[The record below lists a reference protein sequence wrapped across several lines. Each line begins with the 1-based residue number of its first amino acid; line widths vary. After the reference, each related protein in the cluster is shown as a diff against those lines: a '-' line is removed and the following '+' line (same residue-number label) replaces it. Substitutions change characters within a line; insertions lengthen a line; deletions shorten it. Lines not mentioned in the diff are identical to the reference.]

1 MADSNH
7 PDLRRIFDA
16 AMEMDSALRPAF
28 LARECGANAELR
40 ARVAALVAA
49 AADEQ
54 FLSRPITA
62 PQPEGPGS
70 RIGPYELE
78 RQLGE
83 GGFGAVFL
91 ATQRQPVAR
100 TVALKILKLGMDTT
114 QVVARFDQ
122 ERQALARMDHPH
134 IARVIDAGA
143 TALGRPYFVMEF
155 VDGEPIS
162 EFCDR
167 HQLTIANRLEL
178 FAQVCDAVQHAHGR
192 GIIHRDLKPTNVLV
206 AVVEGKPHAKVIDFG
221 IAKAIAHKL
230 TDKTLFTEA
239 QQVVGTLR
247 YMSPEQAS
255 GLPDLD
261 IRTDVYSLGV
271 LLYELL
277 TGSTPL
283 HGTSVQQAWHG
294 ELQRLILEH
303 EPPKP
308 STRLTELHQ
317 RLPEL
322 AARRRT
328 APHRLSAEVRG
339 ELDWI
344 VMKAIEKERDRR
356 YSTANDFAADLRRL
370 LAGDPVIA
378 APPSATYRLRKFVRR
393 HRGAVAAGIALLLSL
408 LGGAAAFAWQAEVAR
423 GERDRAVL
431 ASEQARQI
439 QQLMVDALD
448 SADPSEGGT
457 QGALVVDA
465 MARAGAMLDEGRVAQ
480 FPSVELELRITI
492 AAIVANNGAAATAL
506 PHAERA
512 VALARALHPADAEP
526 TVNALS
532 ALANAQRELGRAD
545 LAEPLRRE
553 ALAMVRRLHPGDHQ
567 MVVQLMQQHAMVLEE
582 IGQPAAAAPLLADSL
597 AMARRLFP
605 GDHWFVASLLNAIGR
620 EHWLVDRNELA
631 EPLLVEAV
639 AMARRLQAGD
649 HPKTARF
656 LANLATVISVQ
667 RGAEALVMLDEAL
680 AMTQRIYAGD
690 HPDVVGRRTQ
700 LGNLQLDLG
709 RLADARTQY
718 ESALQMSRRLWAGDH
733 PRTALL
739 LSQLGTVRSRLGELA
754 EAEALYEDHLAM
766 QRNLHP
772 GDHQDVAQALALVA
786 AVRQQ
791 RGNLEGVEAQLQEAL
806 AMNRRVFLGDHAQV
820 LSRLHD
826 LGYYYWA
833 VRRPVDAETVFAE
846 QVAMSRRLHPG
857 DHAAIVNALDDHGSA
872 LLALANFELAEK
884 VLTETLA
891 MGRRLDAE
899 DVVLEVRMLVKL
911 LQVHVGRQN
920 DEAVQGTLAAIG
932 LASRRG
938 TASHASALLRALRG
952 NGLLHLQEG
961 RLALAEFLLREGVE
975 LNRRCWP
982 EGHRDT
988 AQALEELGVS
998 LARQE
1003 KHPAAAAAFSEA
1015 LTIVR
1020 GAVPVDGQHEQR
1032 LQQRLAKSLGK

>member
-1 MADSNH
+1 MADTNH

-16 AMEMDSALRPAF
+16 AMEMESALRPAF
-28 LARECGANAELR
+28 LANACGANEALH
-40 ARVAALVAA
+40 ARVVALVAA
-49 AADEQ
+49 ADDEQ
-54 FLSRPITA
+54 FLSRPAAT

-70 RIGPYELE
+70 RIGPYELV

-91 ATQRQPVAR
+91 AAQRQPVAR

-155 VDGEPIS
+155 VDGEPIG

-167 HQLTIANRLEL
+167 HRLSIPDRL
-178 FAQVCDAVQHAHGR
+178 ALLAQVCDAVQHAHGR

-206 AVVEGKPHAKVIDFG
+206 TEVDGKPHAKVIDFG

-230 TDKTLFTEA
+230 TDRTLRTEA

-255 GLPDLD
+255 GSPDLD

-277 TGSTPL
+277 TGSTPFHEASL
-283 HGTSVQQAWHG
+283 QQARHG
-294 ELQRLILEH
+294 ELRQLILEH

-308 STRLTELHQ
+308 STRITELRG
-317 RLPEL
+317 RLPDL
-322 AARRRT
+322 AERRRT
-328 APHRLSAEVRG
+328 APQRLSAELRG
-339 ELDWI
+339 DLDWI
-344 VMKAIEKERDRR
+344 VMKALEKERDRR
-356 YSTANDFAADLRRL
+356 YPTAHDFAADLHRL

-423 GERDRAVL
+423 AERDRAVL
-431 ASEQARQI
+431 AVEQARQI
-439 QQLMVDALD
+439 QRLMVDALD

-480 FPSVELELRITI
+480 YPEVELELRVTI
-492 AAIVANNGAAATAL
+492 ASIVANNGAAATAL

-512 VALARALHPADAEP
+512 VELARTLYPEDAEP
-526 TVNALS
+526 TVNALG

-582 IGQPAAAAPLLADSL
+582 VGRPAAAAPLLADAL

-605 GDHWFVASLLNAIGR
+605 GDHWFLASLLNSIGR
-620 EHWLVDRNELA
+620 EHWLMDRNELA
-631 EPLLVEAV
+631 EPLFVEAV
-639 AMARRLQAGD
+639 AMARRLQPGD

-656 LANLATVISVQ
+656 LANLATVISP
-667 RGAEALVMLDEAL
+667 RRAAEAEALLAEAL
-680 AMTQRIYAGD
+680 EMTQRIYAGD

-700 LGNLQLDLG
+700 LGNLMLDLG
-709 RLADARTQY
+709 RFAEAREQY
-718 ESALQMSRRLWAGDH
+718 EAALQMSRRLWAGDH

-739 LSQLGTVRSRLGELA
+739 LSQLGTVRSRLGELS
-754 EAEALYEDHLAM
+754 EAEAYYEQHLAM

-772 GDHQDVAQALALVA
+772 GDHQDVAQAMALVA
-786 AVRQQ
+786 TTRQQ
-791 RGNLEGVEAQLQEAL
+791 RGKLDGVEAQLQEAL
-806 AMNRRVFLGDHAQV
+806 AMSRRIFQGDHAQV

-826 LGYYYWA
+826 LGFHYWA
-833 VRRPVDAETVFAE
+833 TRRPADAETVFAE
-846 QVAMSRRLHPG
+846 QVAMSRRLHGG
-857 DHAAIVNALDDHGSA
+857 DHPAIVDALDDHGSA
-872 LLALANFELAEK
+872 LLALAKYEAAEE
-884 VLTETLA
+884 VLTQTLA
-891 MGRRLDAE
+891 MGMRIDAD
-899 DVVLEVRMLVKL
+899 DVVLEVRMLLKL
-911 LQVHVGRQN
+911 LQAHSGRPD
-920 DEAVQGTLAAIG
+920 DEAVRGTLAAIG
-932 LASRRG
+932 LATRRG
-938 TASHASALLRALRG
+938 AAPHALALLRALRG
-952 NGLLHLQEG
+952 NGLFHLQEG
-961 RLALAEFLLREGVE
+961 RLALAEVLLGESVE
-975 LNRRCWP
+975 VNRRLRP
-982 EGHRDT
+982 GAQRDT
-988 AQALEELGVS
+988 AQVLEELGVA
-998 LARQE
+998 LARQN
-1003 KHPAAAAAFSEA
+1003 KHTAAAAAFTEA
-1015 LTIVR
+1015 LTMVR
-1020 GAVPVDGQHEQR
+1020 ALVPVDLQQEQR
-1032 LQQRLAKSLGK
+1032 LKERLEQIPGR